1 MNRTAAPRRADP
13 LSNRVCRGV
22 AAAAALLLTACQPG
36 AEVELRQQV
45 ERQAGELQQKTNQLA
60 ACEATVKELRAR
72 LLRAQGFDPKR
83 LEKLCYPTDLRL
95 ARLTGGYDADGQP
108 GDEGVMVYLQPLDR
122 VGDVVKAAGEIRIQ
136 LFDLAS
142 PEGEQLIGEYLF
154 DVDET
159 AKLWYGKLMTQHYTL
174 KCPWKG
180 RRPSHADITVRATF
194 VDYFTTNVLSAQAV
208 CTVEN
213 VDR

>member
-1 MNRTAAPRRADP
+1 MIRASAPRRSDP
-13 LSNRVCRGV
+13 SRTALLPC
-22 AAAAALLLTACQPG
+22 AAACVAMLLTACQPG
-36 AEVELRQQV
+36 AEAELRQQV
-45 ERQAGELQQKTNQLA
+45 ARQASELEQKSNQLA

-72 LLRAQGFDPKR
+72 VLRAQGFDPKR

-136 LFDLAS
+136 LFDLAA
-142 PEGEQLIGEYLF
+142 PEGEQLVGEYLF

-159 AKLWYGKLMTQHYTL
+159 AKLWYGKLMTQHFTL
-174 KCPWKG
+174 KCPWKT
-180 RRPSHADITVRATF
+180 RRPAHGDLTVRATF
-194 VDYFTTNVLSAQAV
+194 VDYFTTNVLSTQGVCAV
-208 CTVEN
+208 AL
-213 VDR
+213 R